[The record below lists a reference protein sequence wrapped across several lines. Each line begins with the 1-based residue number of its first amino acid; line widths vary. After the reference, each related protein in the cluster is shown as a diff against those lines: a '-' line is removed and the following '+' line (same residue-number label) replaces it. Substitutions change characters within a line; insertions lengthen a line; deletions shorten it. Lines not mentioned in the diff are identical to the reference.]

1 MFTIPLNPLCLLFI
15 ACWTSIFNYK
25 SLVRFDE
32 LTLHRHMAIE
42 ISCTSKAKYGNCSNC
57 ENNRK
62 AFGKR
67 TTNRHCHAIVSM
79 NVLPHYR
86 FTGLIHI
93 FIQSFCCADIWN
105 MNNFAVLSKSS
116 MYQLFIGIVRATK
129 KNSCL
134 GFLTVQ
140 QVDCCK
146 KGGIFSQKSC
156 EKLFSRNVKRIREC
170 QADLGQTSVKTKDW
184 IINYFCGEKKA
195 KVWRLNIVID
205 YNRAMRWTRTINTN
219 HQSKV
224 SKLVDLMSMWKK
236 RGKRARKRLNDVSLP
251 YSHDKWPFSDITVG
265 SSYVIQVTTESSRTN
280 ARSKLIASHW
290 KINKN

>member
-1 MFTIPLNPLCLLFI
+1 MSWHCTGIWRLKFHALQKQNMETVRTVKTIEKLSVNERRTDIAMPSFRWTCCHIIGSLGWYIFLSNLFVALIFEIWTILLCYQNQVYI
-15 ACWTSIFNYK
+15 NY
-25 SLVRFDE
+25 SLALWE
-32 LTLHRHMAIE
+32 
-42 ISCTSKAKYGNCSNC
+42 
-57 ENNRK
+57 
-62 AFGKR
+62 
-67 TTNRHCHAIVSM
+67 
-79 NVLPHYR
+79 
-86 FTGLIHI
+86 
-93 FIQSFCCADIWN
+93 Q
-105 MNNFAVLSKSS
+105 
-116 MYQLFIGIVRATK
+116 QK